1 MKQYI
6 VKDDQIKLACY
17 TLLNFTLTLLLSFA
31 ILYLFGNQ
39 YFLLAFFAMTALWFS
54 VKYMCRYG
62 SRYIRKQ
69 PVCVC
74 KEQYVLFHSW
84 TNDEKK
90 LRYQEIKEVRLLRD
104 WKSVKLFFAADQVDH
119 PSGWWYVG
127 IVYYFKRG
135 ELDEIEQTLLALFN
149 KHHVKISKT
158 EKQKKRV
165 S

>member
-17 TLLNFTLTLLLSFA
+17 TLLNFTLTLLLLFA

-104 WKSVKLFFAADQVDH
+104 WKSVKLFFPLTKSITPPAGGMSALSIILSVENWMK
-119 PSGWWYVG
+119 SN
-127 IVYYFKRG
+127 RRS
-135 ELDEIEQTLLALFN
+135 LLYSTRIML
-149 KHHVKISKT
+149 K
-158 EKQKKRV
+158 
-165 S
+165 